1 MPDYLMRIVLNE
13 QQQERKKQTCKEI
26 LTCLWEQ
33 GAPGATMRR
42 GDAGIDNEDHIE
54 YDILE
59 DAYYN
64 NLPIII
70 ESVLSGDLIKKVEG
84 DVKPLVKHGQIS
96 ISKGFEETDFLEHEH
111 FLVKVYTSENKKKLL
126 KKEDYEKILTFL
138 QKKNVI
144 WATVTKGIAGY
155 GQDHVIYSQHLFPL
169 SEHMPLVVECIV
181 DKDNLPGLTG
191 ELNQIVTGGIVFTTP
206 VDLILNK

>member
-1 MPDYLMRIVLNE
+1 MSDYLMRIVVNE
-13 QQQERKKQTCKEI
+13 QQHEKKKLTCNAI
-26 LTCLWEQ
+26 LTYLWEQ

-42 GDAGIDNEDHIE
+42 GDAGIDHEGTID

-59 DAYYN
+59 DAYFN

-70 ESVLSGDLIKKVEG
+70 ETVIDKTMIKKLEG
-84 DVKPLVKHGQIS
+84 GIKSLMEHGQIS
-96 ISKGFEETDFLEHEH
+96 LSKCLDESDAYNHQH
-111 FLVKVYTSENKKKLL
+111 FIVKVYTRENNKKLL
-126 KKEDYEKILTFL
+126 KKEEYEKILSFL

-155 GQDHVIYSQHLFPL
+155 GRDHVIHSRHLFTL

-181 DKDNLPGLTG
+181 DQENLSGLLE
-191 ELNQIVTGGIVFTTP
+191 ELKKTVTDGVVIALP
-206 VDLILNK
+206 VDLILNI

>member
-1 MPDYLMRIVLNE
+1 MPDYLMRIMVNE
-13 QQQERKKQTCKEI
+13 QQHEKKEQTCKAI
-26 LTCLWEQ
+26 LHYLWDQ

-42 GDAGIDNEDHIE
+42 GDAGIDNEGNIE

-59 DAYYN
+59 DVYFN

-70 ESVLSGDLIKKVEG
+70 ESVLDGNLIKKLEG
-84 DVKPLVKHGQIS
+84 GIQSLVKHGQIS
-96 ISKGFEETDFLEHEH
+96 MVSGCEEADRKDHQYFV
-111 FLVKVYTSENKKKLL
+111 VKIYTSEKKKKLL
-126 KKEDYEKILTFL
+126 DKEEYEKILQFL

-155 GQDHVIYSQHLFPL
+155 GRDHVIYSQHLFPL

-181 DKDNLPGLTG
+181 DKPNLSDLLE
-191 ELNQIVTGGIVFTTP
+191 ELKQVVTDGVIFTLP
-206 VDLILNK
+206 VNLILNR